1 MSSPQESEPPNPNHY
16 NRKDKSLGVL
26 CTNFLKLYDRDDVDS
41 IGLDD
46 AANRLDVE
54 RRRIYDIVNILESV
68 GVLSKKAKNQYSWK
82 GFGAIPRALDK
93 LKEEALRENSST
105 SSCYHS
111 ETVSSENHYG
121 GPSNSQTDRQDK
133 PSVSSKVDNRKE
145 KSLRL
150 LAQNFIKLFLSSKVH
165 LISLDDATKALL
177 AKSRRLYDI
186 ANVFSSMDLIEK
198 TQHPESKKPAFRWL
212 GLTGSSK
219 NGPAT
224 ALDLKESKK
233 RVFGTD
239 VTNTLPKKYKADSSL
254 DWNSNQKEQHGKH
267 SYKGI
272 VFGPFTPAK
281 VAEGG
286 DSEDKN
292 VRREDLEDVVSSY
305 RPQYRNQAL
314 IDLFDHYV
322 AAWKSWYV
330 EAAET
335 KQIQEVS

>member
-111 ETVSSENHYG
+111 ETV
-121 GPSNSQTDRQDK
+121 
-133 PSVSSKVDNRKE
+133 
-145 KSLRL
+145 
-150 LAQNFIKLFLSSKVH
+150 H
-165 LISLDDATKALL
+165 LISLDDAAKALL

-186 ANVFSSMDLIEK
+186 ANVLSSMDLIEK

-212 GLTGSSK
+212 GLKGSSK

-267 SYKGI
+267 SSKGI

-292 VRREDLEDVVSSY
+292 VRREDLEDVASSY

-314 IDLFDHYV
+314 IDLFGHYV

-330 EAAET
+330 EAAEM